1 MMCKVDPAVA
11 HRRARRQGP
20 RATALHTEYDILIPM
35 NTMERITITI
45 TPEMAQAL
53 RGAVEAGEYASS
65 SEIIREALRDWRH
78 KRALQEQELADL
90 RAKIEEGLADIDA
103 GRVRDFDAER
113 IIRKGEARL
122 RERDASA

>member
-1 MMCKVDPAVA
+1 MDNTQRHC
-11 HRRARRQGP
+11 
-20 RATALHTEYDILIPM
+20 
-35 NTMERITITI
+35 TMERITITI

-53 RGAVEAGEYASS
+53 RGAVEGGEYASS

-90 RAKIEEGLADIDA
+90 RAKIEEGLADIAA

-113 IIRKGEARL
+113 IIGKGEARL